1 MSSTD
6 KSKSNSKLY
15 IGIAVIAILIIAI
28 GAGVYLYTPQQAPM
42 TTTAATTAATSAPTT
57 AQPAIFKVAFISSAS
72 LEEPWTSVIHNALM
86 QAVQTYGADKLSYNY
101 TENVDYSD
109 TPRVMREYAANGYNM
124 IFVDA
129 FGADDTAR
137 AAAKDF
143 PNTFFVLGTDNHVF
157 GDNVAVFDDWI
168 HEPAYICGMIAGNI
182 TKSNVIGVVGG
193 VADPEVNRLIN
204 AFKAGA
210 KSVNPNVKVL
220 ITFMGE
226 WFDPPK
232 AKEAA
237 LAEISNGADVIYSE
251 RQGGIEAAEL
261 KGIPVFG
268 SLQDQWQ
275 LAPDVVLTGPVWNMW
290 PTVKHEIDL
299 MMQMRWVPEDLRF
312 YSMMGKGGASLA
324 PWHDWQTRLK
334 PDIVAKMQ
342 QAGVTQMVD
351 NITNQIMTGAFTVP
365 MDESEP
371 TTG

>member
-1 MSSTD
+1 MSSTEK
-6 KSKSNSKLY
+6 KSSSKIY
-15 IGIAVIAILIIAI
+15 IAI
-28 GAGVYLYTPQQAPM
+28 GIVIILVVAIAAGVNLYTPQQA
-42 TTTAATTAATSAPTT
+42 ATSTSAAQST
-57 AQPAIFKVAFISSAS
+57 AQVTAYKVAFISNTP
-72 LEEPWTSVIHNALM
+72 LEEPWASVIDNALK
-86 QAVQTYGADKLSYNY
+86 QSVQFYGADKIQYNA

-109 TPRVMREYAANGYNM
+109 TPRVMREYAAAGFNM

-129 FGADDTAR
+129 FGADDGAR

-143 PNTFFVLGTDNHVF
+143 PNTYFVLGTDNHVF

-210 KSVNPNVKVL
+210 KAVNPQVKVL

-226 WFDPPK
+226 WFNPPK

-261 KGIPVFG
+261 NGIPVFG
-268 SLQDQWQ
+268 SLQDQYQ
-275 LAPDVVLTGPVWNMW
+275 EAPDVVLTGPVWDMW

-299 MMQMRWVPEDLRF
+299 MMAGRWVSEDLRF
-312 YSMMGKGGASLA
+312 YSMMGKGGAVLA

-334 PDIVAKMQ
+334 ADIVASMQ
-342 QAGVTQMVD
+342 QHGVTQMVD
-351 NITNQIMTGAFTVP
+351 NVTNQIMTGALTVP
-365 MDESEP
+365 MDESQP
-371 TTG
+371 TSG